1 MSSIIS
7 KTLNFKAKMNTQTNN
22 TENNN
27 FSSATLS
34 SATLSDSYSCSYD
47 KNAFCAENGLP
58 FNRKKDSKSHGKK
71 ASDKAEA
78 HKKKTDLRLKATE
91 EEPVVFPLTYDG
103 LMQWHENDAK
113 ATTKATTKQATT
125 KEPVT
130 NPGKI
135 KKINVSNVLHNRK
148 LSDPGNETQATLLK
162 YYEDHILGEK
172 DGCEEAFAAK
182 EALEAEELAAKLAL
196 EAETEQCRLMFIS
209 ENCSLETTKYQ
220 QELAA
225 KQEADLDIF
234 MWLASAPHQLEIT
247 KYQQGLSLWQR
258 YGLSEAQ
265 YIANQI
271 YLADCALLDA
281 YNYSYDD
288 VTGLNPAQLQQLKAR
303 ILAFEQQQILE
314 QQAEAEADDAN
325 DWWIDGRFKQK
336 DMGEEIEV
344 VEDNLFEELG
354 DEIEVVEDNLFEEL
368 GEDLEDDEE
377 LGDWLENKREE
388 DFESWRQN
396 QIDNNA

>member
-7 KTLNFKAKMNTQTNN
+7 KTLNLKAKMTTTNTD
-22 TENNN
+22 NNN
-27 FSSATLS
+27 FKSVMLSSATLS

-78 HKKKTDLRLKATE
+78 HKKKTDLRQKATE

-113 ATTKATTKQATT
+113 ATTK
-125 KEPVT
+125 EPVII
-130 NPGKI
+130 PGKI

-209 ENCSLETTKYQ
+209 ENCSIET
-220 QELAA
+220 
-225 KQEADLDIF
+225 
-234 MWLASAPHQLEIT
+234 T

-271 YLADCALLDA
+271 YVADCALLDA

-288 VTGLNPAQLQQLKAR
+288 VTGLNPAQVQKLKAR

-336 DMGEEIEV
+336 DMEEEIEV

-354 DEIEVVEDNLFEEL
+354 EEEDDMEQV
-368 GEDLEDDEE
+368 DLE
-377 LGDWLENKREE
+377 DWLENKREE

-396 QIDNNA
+396 QIDENA

>member
-113 ATTKATTKQATT
+113 ATTKAKQATT

-209 ENCSLETTKYQ
+209 ENCSIET
-220 QELAA
+220 
-225 KQEADLDIF
+225 
-234 MWLASAPHQLEIT
+234 T

-271 YLADCALLDA
+271 YVADCALLDA

-288 VTGLNPAQLQQLKAR
+288 VTGLNPAQVQKLKAR

-336 DMGEEIEV
+336 DMEEDIEIVEV

-396 QIDNNA
+396 QIDNDA

>member
-7 KTLNFKAKMNTQTNN
+7 KTLNLKAKMTTTNTD
-22 TENNN
+22 NNN
-27 FSSATLS
+27 FKSVMLSSATLS

-78 HKKKTDLRLKATE
+78 HKKKTDLRQKATE

-113 ATTKATTKQATT
+113 ATTKAEQATT

-130 NPGKI
+130 NSGKI

-182 EALEAEELAAKLAL
+182 QALEEEELAAKLAL

-209 ENCSLETTKYQ
+209 ENCSLE
-220 QELAA
+220 AA
-225 KQEADLDIF
+225 KQEADRDIF
-234 MWLASAPHQLEIT
+234 MWLASVPHQLETT

-271 YLADCALLDA
+271 YCADCALLDA

-288 VTGLNPAQLQQLKAR
+288 VTGLNPAQVQQLKAR
-303 ILAFEQQQILE
+303 ILAYEQQQILE

-325 DWWIDGRFKQK
+325 DWWIDGRFKQN
-336 DMGEEIEV
+336 D
-344 VEDNLFEELG
+344 VE
-354 DEIEVVEDNLFEEL
+354 EIEVVEDNLFEEL
-368 GEDLEDDEE
+368 GEDDMEQVDLE
-377 LGDWLENKREE
+377 DWLENKREE

-396 QIDNNA
+396 QIDENA

>member
-1 MSSIIS
+1 MSSIIP
-7 KTLNFKAKMNTQTNN
+7 KTLTFKAKMTTTNN
-22 TENNN
+22 TDNNN
-27 FSSATLS
+27 FKSVTLS

-47 KNAFCAENGLP
+47 KNAFYTENGMP
-58 FNRKKDSKSHGKK
+58 FNKKKDSKSHGKK
-71 ASDKAEA
+71 ALDKAEA
-78 HKKKTDLRLKATE
+78 HKKKTDLRQKARE
-91 EEPVVFPLTYDG
+91 DEPVVFPLTYDG
-103 LMQWHENDAK
+103 LMQWHQND
-113 ATTKATTKQATT
+113 TKAKQSTE
-125 KEPVT
+125 KDPVIT

-162 YYEDHILGEK
+162 YYDDHILGEK

-182 EALEAEELAAKLAL
+182 QALEDEELAVKLAL

-220 QELAA
+220 QGLAV
-225 KQEADLDIF
+225 KQEADRDIL
-234 MWLASAPHQLEIT
+234 MWLASAPH
-247 KYQQGLSLWQR
+247 QGLSLWQR

-288 VTGLNPAQLQQLKAR
+288 VTGLNPAQVQKLKAR

-325 DWWIDGRFKQK
+325 DWWIDGCFKQN
-336 DMGEEIEV
+336 DVEEDVEV
-344 VEDNLFEELG
+344 VEDN
-354 DEIEVVEDNLFEEL
+354 IVEDDIVEEDME
-368 GEDLEDDEE
+368 EDMEQVDLD
-377 LGDWLENKREE
+377 DWLENKREE

>member
-1 MSSIIS
+1 M
-7 KTLNFKAKMNTQTNN
+7 TTTNTD
-22 TENNN
+22 NNN
-27 FSSATLS
+27 FKSV
-34 SATLSDSYSCSYD
+34 TLSDSYSCSYD
-47 KNAFCAENGLP
+47 KNAFYTENGMPL
-58 FNRKKDSKSHGKK
+58 NRKKDSKSHGKK
-71 ASDKAEA
+71 ALDKAEA
-78 HKKKTDLRLKATE
+78 HKKKTDLRQKARE
-91 EEPVVFPLTYDG
+91 DEPVVFPLTYDG
-103 LMQWHENDAK
+103 LMQWHQNDTKAK
-113 ATTKATTKQATT
+113 ATTTT

-148 LSDPGNETQATLLK
+148 LSDPGNETQETLLK
-162 YYEDHILGEK
+162 YYEEQILGEK

-182 EALEAEELAAKLAL
+182 EALEAEELAVKQAL

-220 QELAA
+220 Q
-225 KQEADLDIF
+225 
-234 MWLASAPHQLEIT
+234 
-247 KYQQGLSLWQR
+247 GLSLWQR

-271 YLADCALLDA
+271 YVSDCALLDA

-288 VTGLNPAQLQQLKAR
+288 VTGLNPAQVQKLKAR

-325 DWWIDGRFKQK
+325 DWWIDGRFKQN
-336 DMGEEIEV
+336 DMEEDVEV
-344 VEDNLFEELG
+344 VEDNLLEE
-354 DEIEVVEDNLFEEL
+354 DMEQV
-368 GEDLEDDEE
+368 DLD
-377 LGDWLENKREE
+377 DWLENKREE